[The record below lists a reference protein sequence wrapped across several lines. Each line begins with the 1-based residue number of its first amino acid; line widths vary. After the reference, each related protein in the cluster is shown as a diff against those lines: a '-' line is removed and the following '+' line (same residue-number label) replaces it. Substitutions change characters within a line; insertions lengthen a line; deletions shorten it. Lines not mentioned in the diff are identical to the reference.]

1 MLENQDIQISDR
13 ANRQS
18 FFDNMKGGTFD
29 TPSVDNEKILN
40 ADKFNKI
47 TSATDYGLDDL
58 QTTALTDPYQK
69 THKIFVS
76 YRSIDDEFIEDF
88 NIVEAGSDDVY
99 FKFAYNQFNT
109 EKSQIMQ
116 FGIHF
121 GLKTYTFITPVPAI
135 NFQPQSTTWR
145 SFVSSVFNEMLNGHT
160 MFRISI
166 NGEVQVWDME
176 TFSLDFVP
184 LVDSNNN
191 FVYADTAIKNF
202 ATETYK
208 PYVAI

>member
-40 ADKFNKI
+40 ADKFNDI
-47 TSATDYGLDDL
+47 TSATDYGLNDL

-69 THKIFVS
+69 PHKIFLS
-76 YRSIDDEFIEDF
+76 YRNIDDSFIEDF
-88 NIVEAGSDDVY
+88 NIVEVGNDDVY
-99 FKFAYNQFNT
+99 FKFAYTQYISPT
-109 EKSQIMQ
+109 TQIMVFSIQ
-116 FGIHF
+116 FGVN
-121 GLKTYTFITPVPAI
+121 TYSFVALVPAV
-135 NFQPQSTTWR
+135 NSQPQSTTWR
-145 SFVSSVFNEMLNGHT
+145 SFVSSVFNEMLNGHN
-160 MFRISI
+160 MFRIASSSRVEIWDI
-166 NGEVQVWDME
+166 NAV
-176 TFSLDFVP
+176 TPAFTP

-191 FVYADTAIKNF
+191 FVYADDTIKNF

-208 PYVAI
+208 PYVEI